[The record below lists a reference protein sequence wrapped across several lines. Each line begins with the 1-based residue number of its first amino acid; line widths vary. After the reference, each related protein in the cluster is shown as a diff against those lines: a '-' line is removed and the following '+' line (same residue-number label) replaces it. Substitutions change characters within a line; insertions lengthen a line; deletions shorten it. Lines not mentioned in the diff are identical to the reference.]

1 MRSFLSQLESSLL
14 VGSTLVEGSTLTEAD
29 AEAVLAGR
37 TVAGHPV
44 HEARELLNYRA
55 AIRWLLGALERSPYL
70 SYDLVLGFHRQLF
83 RGFPGEHGRTKVNA
97 NFTYRSD
104 GSRFEY
110 EAPARVPEALQDW
123 VDAFNADE
131 AADAEAQAARLYYRF
146 QGIHPFED
154 GNGRIGRVLVAY
166 WLHWKWS
173 QPFSFYVQDRLVHLE
188 ALEAANAGDL
198 TPMRELMAACIAR
211 AL

>member
-1 MRSFLSQLESSLL
+1 MQTSESTIRALDIR
-14 VGSTLVEGSTLTEAD
+14 VNAD
-29 AEAVLAGR
+29 
-37 TVAGHPV
+37 P
-44 HEARELLNYRA
+44 AREQLSMRVRMRLDN
-55 AIRWLLGALERSPYL
+55 GALRSKLTFWFTQPKVVER
-70 SYDLVLGFHRQLF
+70 VLGFHRQLF

-146 QGIHPFED
+146 QEIHPFED

-173 QPFSFYVQDRLVHLE
+173 QPFSFYVQDRLGHLE